1 MLDHQGSSS
10 RVLWDMSCQEKPELV
25 REELV
30 VTQHQAGALA
40 PDTRFTACELLRQCS
55 PQKRLSPLPLS
66 LIGA

>member
-1 MLDHQGSSS
+1 MN
-10 RVLWDMSCQEKPELV
+10 CQEKPEPV

-40 PDTRFTACELLRQCS
+40 LDTRFTARELLRQHS
-55 PQKRLSPLPLS
+55 PQKRLYPLSLS